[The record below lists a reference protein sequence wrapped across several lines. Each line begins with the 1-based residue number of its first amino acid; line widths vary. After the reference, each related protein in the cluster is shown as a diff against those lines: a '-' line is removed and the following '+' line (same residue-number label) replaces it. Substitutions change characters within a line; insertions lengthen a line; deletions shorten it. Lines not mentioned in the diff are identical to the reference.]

1 MIDPVSKY
9 QSIKP
14 ISIKETV
21 DELKISKDNYYSVF
35 AIPKDEDLKL
45 YLKSQSNSCFVKNCF
60 DIARKA

>member
-1 MIDPVSKY
+1 MLNIDPVSKY

-45 YLKSQSNSCFVKNCF
+45 YLKSQSNSCFVTNCF
-60 DIARKA
+60 DIA

>member
-9 QSIKP
+9 QSIKS

-21 DELKISKDNYYSVF
+21 DELKISKDNYYSAF

-60 DIARKA
+60 DIA